1 MRKLVILCL
10 LTICCGMA
18 RGQTIEDVL
27 AALPPATKA
36 ERVRYWFD
44 DDPTSIAT
52 LQQMQGELQIDAS
65 ALVEGLHTLQ
75 GRKYGAQTGR
85 ERGIQAHLPFTPGHP
100 S

>member
-1 MRKLVILCL
+1 MRKLILLCL

-44 DDPTSIAT
+44 DDPTSLAT

-65 ALVEGLHTLQ
+65 ALVEGLHTLHLQ
-75 GRKYGAQTGR
+75 IEDENGALCSP
-85 ERGIQAHLPFTPGHP
+85 HSSVFLKFN
-100 S
+100 